1 MYKFFDRN
9 EEDRISLHDC
19 KAAKMYLKK
28 DILQFE
34 FPDGFCIYHNDRPGG
49 KGRVLTTD
57 ESRVD
62 IHLVADDPSWAFT
75 FYVFVPKK
83 HGKVV
88 RKQFSL
94 KKLMRKIN
102 EKGRKLEF
110 ITAYRNKDTIVFEC
124 ELWFKKRPYS
134 RECLMILDTDSV
146 IYRWNNVV
154 ASE

>member
-9 EEDRISLHDC
+9 ENGNISLHDC
-19 KAAKMYLKK
+19 RATKIYLKK
-28 DILQFE
+28 GVLQFE
-34 FPDGFCIYHNDRPGG
+34 FEDGFSIYDNDRPNG
-49 KGRVLTTD
+49 KDRVLDTD
-57 ESRVD
+57 QSRMDVR
-62 IHLVADDPSWAFT
+62 LLSDDPACDFT

-88 RKQFSL
+88 RKEFSL

-102 EKGRKLEF
+102 EKGRTLEF
-110 ITAYRNKDTIVFEC
+110 LYVYQGYDSIVFEC

-134 RECLMILDTDSV
+134 RECVMIISTDDV
-146 IYRWNNVV
+146 IYRWNNIV